1 MGNIG
6 LNVFFSLTIPY
17 LLGVASEMDNN
28 GQMAAVAGF
37 VNSLG
42 LASGPAM
49 GAVVLGDGY
58 FERGVLFA
66 VIMLAASAALVAIP
80 ARILDQ
86 RSKRGRV
93 VW

>member
-1 MGNIG
+1 M
-6 LNVFFSLTIPY
+6 TIPY
-17 LLGVASEMDNN
+17 LLGVASEMDNR

-49 GAVVLGDGY
+49 AAIVLGDGH
-58 FERGVLFA
+58 FERIVGFA
-66 VIMLAASAALVAIP
+66 VIMLAASAVLIVVP
-80 ARILDQ
+80 ARMLDI

-93 VW
+93 LW